1 MISSISIDKFGDI
14 DSLQLQLKKFHK
26 VDVSSG
32 GASLLT
38 MLLALSQSFLPGHA
52 YDWQNVMRPGES
64 SFGTGRLAVRG
75 KVFDGGTFAKCL
87 HEDSAYCSCG
97 IEFVI
102 ENPENPVED
111 AGALERRESCAVGSD
126 RSSAASAEQGRANA
140 AGAEQGRSS
149 AAGAEQGR
157 SSAVGAKQ
165 AKKTLPPYADRKR
178 AGADDF
184 RELCRLLGE
193 RFANVKRFAL
203 GIETSFAKK
212 SGDNILSYQMVSIRC
227 ERVWD
232 EDVMSFFELVL
243 YKNGTN
249 YDLYWDEL
257 PDIRGVRTSGRA
269 KGCNVRMRNLAVL
282 DIVSDGVQDGAS
294 FEEVLPSVV
303 RISRIA
309 ADQFG
314 ALRFLDV
321 RPRGADQGDDNCGG
335 QQVSERESGEQAGAQ
350 ASAQR
355 LGCHAGAQA
364 SAQRLGCHAG
374 AQASAQRPGCHAGT
388 QVSAQGT
395 DSYVSAQAPI
405 QGPCYYVGV
414 HGEYTD
420 AVVRTYTEEKIR
432 VAWPDPVTGEIRHG
446 FFEEAYAAW
455 KNEIG
460 GSLRDESGSGSEGS
474 FRGESGNVSEGSL
487 RDESENKTGSPH
499 MHRTWAE
506 EAALVQGLILR
517 TGETLVL
524 SGDAGLLDK
533 FFDFLSCM
541 GRQIVQIR

>member
-1 MISSISIDKFGDI
+1 MISSICIDKFGDI

-52 YDWQNVMRPGES
+52 YNWQNVTRPGES
-64 SFGTGRLAVRG
+64 SFGTGRLVVRG

-87 HEDSAYCSCG
+87 HEDSTYCSCG

-111 AGALERRESCAVGSD
+111 AGVLERTR
-126 RSSAASAEQGRANA
+126 
-140 AGAEQGRSS
+140 
-149 AAGAEQGR
+149 
-157 SSAVGAKQ
+157 
-165 AKKTLPPYADRKR
+165 PPYADRKR

-184 RELCRLLGE
+184 RELCRLFGE
-193 RFANVKRFAL
+193 KFANVNRFAL
-203 GIETSFAKK
+203 GIETSFAEK
-212 SGDNILSYQMVSIRC
+212 SDDNILSYQLISIRC

-232 EDVMSFFELVL
+232 EDITSFFELVQ

-314 ALRFLDV
+314 TLRFLDV
-321 RPRGADQGDDNCGG
+321 GPWVADHGVCNCGG
-335 QQVSERESGEQAGAQ
+335 QQVSAQESGDQVGAQ
-350 ASAQR
+350 ISAQR
-355 LGCHAGAQA
+355 PGDHAGT
-364 SAQRLGCHAG
+364 
-374 AQASAQRPGCHAGT
+374 QASAQRPGSS
-388 QVSAQGT
+388 VS
-395 DSYVSAQAPI
+395 VQAPV
-405 QGPCYYVGV
+405 QGSCYYVGA
-414 HGEYTD
+414 HGEYTE
-420 AVVRTYTEEKIR
+420 AVIRTYTEEKIR
-432 VAWPDPVTGEIRHG
+432 VAWPDPMTGEIRHG
-446 FFEEAYAAW
+446 LFEEAYAAW

-460 GSLRDESGSGSEGS
+460 GSLRDGVEDAIGVSLRDEGGSGSEGS
-474 FRGESGNVSEGSL
+474 C
-487 RDESENKTGSPH
+487 RDVSENKTGSPH
-499 MHRTWAE
+499 KHRTRAE
-506 EAALVQGLILR
+506 EAALVQGLVLR

-524 SGDAGLLDK
+524 SGDAGLPDK

>member
-1 MISSISIDKFGDI
+1 MISSISIDNFGDI

-32 GASLLT
+32 GDSLLT

-52 YDWQNVMRPGES
+52 YDWQNVTRPGES

-87 HEDSAYCSCG
+87 HEGSNYCSCG
-97 IEFVI
+97 VEFVI

-111 AGALERRESCAVGSD
+111 AGASHQRERG
-126 RSSAASAEQGRANA
+126 AAGPDMTAA
-140 AGAEQGRSS
+140 AGANGMGGDH
-149 AAGAEQGR
+149 AAYAEQSKSVR
-157 SSAVGAKQ
+157 
-165 AKKTLPPYADRKR
+165 PPYADRKR

-184 RELCRLLGE
+184 RELCRLFGE
-193 RFANVKRFAL
+193 KFANVKRFAL

-212 SGDNILSYQMVSIRC
+212 SDDNILSYQMVSILC

-232 EDVMSFFELVL
+232 EDITSFFELVL
-243 YKNGTN
+243 YRNGTN

-282 DIVSDGVQDGAS
+282 DIVSGGVQDGAS

-314 ALRFLDV
+314 MLRFLDV
-321 RPRGADQGDDNCGG
+321 RSQVAEQESCYCGG
-335 QQVSERESGEQAGAQ
+335 QQASAQESGCYGGAQVTAQ
-350 ASAQR
+350 ASGR
-355 LGCHAGAQA
+355 HAGAQV
-364 SAQRLGCHAG
+364 SDDGPGRHAG
-374 AQASAQRPGCHAGT
+374 AQVSVQRPG
-388 QVSAQGT
+388 
-395 DSYVSAQAPI
+395 SYISAQAPAL
-405 QGPCYYVGV
+405 GPCYYVGA
-414 HGEYTD
+414 HGEYTE
-420 AVVRTYTEEKIR
+420 AVVRTYTDEKIR
-432 VAWPDPVTGEIRHG
+432 VAWPDTVTGEIRHG
-446 FFEEAYAAW
+446 LFEEAYEAW
-455 KNEIG
+455 KKEIG
-460 GSLRDESGSGSEGS
+460 GSLRDGIEDGIGVLLRDEGGSE
-474 FRGESGNVSEGSL
+474 SEDSL

-499 MHRTWAE
+499 LDRIRAE

-517 TGETLVL
+517 TGETLIL
-524 SGDAGLLDK
+524 YGDAGLPEK

>member
-32 GASLLT
+32 GDSLLT
-38 MLLALSQSFLPGHA
+38 MLLALSQSFLPGNA
-52 YDWQNVMRPGES
+52 YDWQNVTRPGES

-87 HEDSAYCSCG
+87 HEDSTYCSSG

-111 AGALERRESCAVGSD
+111 AEAAQQRERGAAGSD
-126 RSSAASAEQGRANA
+126 TTCA
-140 AGAEQGRSS
+140 AGADGMGGDH
-149 AAGAEQGR
+149 AARAAQPKSNR
-157 SSAVGAKQ
+157 
-165 AKKTLPPYADRKR
+165 PPYADRKR

-184 RELCRLLGE
+184 RELCRLFGE
-193 RFANVKRFAL
+193 KFANVKRFAL
-203 GIETSFAKK
+203 GIETSFAEK
-212 SGDNILSYQMVSIRC
+212 SDDNILSYQMVSIRC

-232 EDVMSFFELVL
+232 DDITSFFELVL

-282 DIVSDGVQDGAS
+282 DIVSDGVQDGAR

-314 ALRFLDV
+314 TLRFLDV
-321 RPRGADQGDDNCGG
+321 G
-335 QQVSERESGEQAGAQ
+335 S
-350 ASAQR
+350 
-355 LGCHAGAQA
+355 L
-364 SAQRLGCHAG
+364 
-374 AQASAQRPGCHAGT
+374 
-388 QVSAQGT
+388 VSAQESGGYDGAQVT
-395 DSYVSAQAPI
+395 AQESGCHVGAQVTAQESGCHVGAQVSV
-405 QGPCYYVGV
+405 QGPCYYVGA
-414 HGEYTD
+414 HGEYTE

-432 VAWPDPVTGEIRHG
+432 VAWPDPDTGEIRHG
-446 FFEEAYAAW
+446 LSAEAYEAW
-455 KNEIG
+455 KKELVGSFGEGSAVENGGLRRAGCDDEIG
-460 GSLRDESGSGSEGS
+460 NSLRA
-474 FRGESGNVSEGSL
+474 
-487 RDESENKTGSPH
+487 ESENKTGSPH
-499 MHRTWAE
+499 LDRTRAE
-506 EAALVQGLILR
+506 EAVLVQGLILR

-524 SGDAGLLDK
+524 YGDAGLPEK

>member
-1 MISSISIDKFGDI
+1 MISSISIDNFGDI

-32 GASLLT
+32 GDSLLT

-52 YDWQNVMRPGES
+52 YDWQNVTRPGES

-87 HEDSAYCSCG
+87 HEGSNYCSCG
-97 IEFVI
+97 VEFVI

-111 AGALERRESCAVGSD
+111 AGASHQRERG
-126 RSSAASAEQGRANA
+126 AAGPDMTAA
-140 AGAEQGRSS
+140 AGANGMGGDH
-149 AAGAEQGR
+149 AAYAEQSKSVR
-157 SSAVGAKQ
+157 
-165 AKKTLPPYADRKR
+165 PPYADRKR

-184 RELCRLLGE
+184 RELCRLFGE
-193 RFANVKRFAL
+193 KFANVKRFTL

-212 SGDNILSYQMVSIRC
+212 SDDNILSYQMVSILC

-232 EDVMSFFELVL
+232 EDITSFFELVL
-243 YKNGTN
+243 YRNGTN

-294 FEEVLPSVV
+294 FEKVLPSVV

-314 ALRFLDV
+314 MLRFLDV
-321 RPRGADQGDDNCGG
+321 RSQVAEQESCYCGG
-335 QQVSERESGEQAGAQ
+335 QQASAQESGCYGGAQVTAQ
-350 ASAQR
+350 ASGR
-355 LGCHAGAQA
+355 HAGAQV
-364 SAQRLGCHAG
+364 SDDGPVRHAG
-374 AQASAQRPGCHAGT
+374 VQVSVQRPG
-388 QVSAQGT
+388 
-395 DSYVSAQAPI
+395 SYISAQAPV
-405 QGPCYYVGV
+405 QGSCYYVGA
-414 HGEYTD
+414 HGEYTE

-432 VAWPDPVTGEIRHG
+432 VAWPDPATGEIRHG
-446 FFEEAYAAW
+446 LFEEAYEAW
-455 KNEIG
+455 RTALG
-460 GSLRDESGSGSEGS
+460 GS
-474 FRGESGNVSEGSL
+474 FREGSAAQNGSL
-487 RDESENKTGSPH
+487 MRAGCGDAIGSSFQDESEKKTGSP
-499 MHRTWAE
+499 RLIRIRAE

-517 TGETLVL
+517 TGETLIL
-524 SGDAGLLDK
+524 SGDAGLPDK

-541 GRQIVQIR
+541 GRQVVLIR

>member
-38 MLLALSQSFLPGHA
+38 MLLALSQSFLPGYA
-52 YDWQNVMRPGES
+52 YDWQNVTRPGES

-87 HEDSAYCSCG
+87 REDSTYCSSG

-111 AGALERRESCAVGSD
+111 AGAPD
-126 RSSAASAEQGRANA
+126 RSDHGA
-140 AGAEQGRSS
+140 AGLDGNNVADAERD
-149 AAGAEQGR
+149 R
-157 SSAVGAKQ
+157 TSAVGAEQCRTSAADAKH
-165 AKKTLPPYADRKR
+165 AKKTRPPYADRKR

-184 RELCRLLGE
+184 RELCRLFGE
-193 RFANVKRFAL
+193 KFANVKRFAL
-203 GIETSFAKK
+203 GIETSFAEK
-212 SGDNILSYQMVSIRC
+212 SDDNILSYQMVSIRC

-232 EDVMSFFELVL
+232 DDITSFFELVL

-249 YDLYWDEL
+249 YDLYWDDL

-309 ADQFG
+309 ANQFG
-314 ALRFLDV
+314 TLRFLDV
-321 RPRGADQGDDNCGG
+321 GPRGADQGDDCNVGSQECA
-335 QQVSERESGEQAGAQ
+335 QDTSCYAESQECAQDTSCYTGSQECAQDTCCYAGMQ
-350 ASAQR
+350 ES
-355 LGCHAGAQA
+355 
-364 SAQRLGCHAG
+364 
-374 AQASAQRPGCHAGT
+374 
-388 QVSAQGT
+388 VK
-395 DSYVSAQAPI
+395 
-405 QGPCYYVGV
+405 GPCYYVGA
-414 HGEYTD
+414 HGEYTE
-420 AVVRTYTEEKIR
+420 AVIRTYTEEKIR
-432 VAWPDPVTGEIRHG
+432 VAWPDPMTGEIRHG
-446 FFEEAYAAW
+446 LFEEAYAAW

-460 GSLRDESGSGSEGS
+460 GLLRDGVEDGIG
-474 FRGESGNVSEGSL
+474 GSL
-487 RDESENKTGSPH
+487 RDGVEDAIDVLLRNEGGSESEDSRRNESENKTGSPH
-499 MHRTWAE
+499 KHRTWAE

-524 SGDAGLLDK
+524 SGDAGLPDK